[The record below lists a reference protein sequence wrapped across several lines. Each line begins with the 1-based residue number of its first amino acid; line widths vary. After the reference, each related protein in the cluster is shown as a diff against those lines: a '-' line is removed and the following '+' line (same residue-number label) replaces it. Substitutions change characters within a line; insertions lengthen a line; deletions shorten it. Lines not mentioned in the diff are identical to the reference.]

1 MAEDNEKANSEQQA
15 KSGNR
20 KIVLLAALAGV
31 IAGIGAV
38 YVMER
43 PSGNVVAQNV
53 STNVSAESDEASAQC
68 VLKAD
73 KLKALD
79 TAATGGVAAM
89 RAAEK
94 PISVSHIAFAGPDG
108 KQMTL
113 GDFKGKTLLVNLWAT
128 WCAPCREEMPALDK
142 LEAEKGGADF
152 EVVAINIDTGSDDKP
167 KGFLNEIGIKNLA
180 LHRDA
185 SMSSFNELKRK
196 NLAFGLPVTLL
207 VDKDGCQIASM
218 NGPAPWDSPE
228 AAKLIEAA
236 KNF

>member
-94 PISVSHIAFAGPDG
+94 PISVSHIAFTGPDG

-142 LEAEKGGADF
+142 LEAEKGGP
-152 EVVAINIDTGSDDKP
+152 IS
-167 KGFLNEIGIKNLA
+167 
-180 LHRDA
+180 R
-185 SMSSFNELKRK
+185 SSQSTSTPARMTSPR
-196 NLAFGLPVTLL
+196 AF
-207 VDKDGCQIASM
+207 
-218 NGPAPWDSPE
+218 
-228 AAKLIEAA
+228 
-236 KNF
+236 